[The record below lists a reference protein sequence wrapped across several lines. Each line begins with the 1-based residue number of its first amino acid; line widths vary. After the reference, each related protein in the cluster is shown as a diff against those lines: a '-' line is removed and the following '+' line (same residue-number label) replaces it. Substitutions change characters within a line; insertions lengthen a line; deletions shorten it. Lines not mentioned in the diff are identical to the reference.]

1 MGRLADVHDGGPAG
15 GDACVRG
22 RVYGPMNLA
31 AEAVMEGLQPER
43 PDRQDGAVWLR
54 IAVIGLMACLLLYG
68 CWQAFAWFAAHFP
81 KDFR

>member
-1 MGRLADVHDGGPAG
+1 
-15 GDACVRG
+15 
-22 RVYGPMNLA
+22 
-31 AEAVMEGLQPER
+31 MEGLQPER

-54 IAVIGLMACLLLYG
+54 IAVIGLMACLLLSG